1 MKEKG
6 RKGGEEIRMKEGGR
20 EGRNTEE
27 RKKIRERTG
36 KDLFPQFERDCKAQ
50 VHFALPSP
58 QYAATASVAS
68 YAMTMNMFL

>member
-6 RKGGEEIRMKEGGR
+6 RKGREKKKMKEGI
-20 EGRNTEE
+20 EDE

-50 VHFALPSP
+50 VHFVLLSP
-58 QYAATASVAS
+58 QYAVTASVAP
-68 YAMTMNMFL
+68 YTMTMNMFL